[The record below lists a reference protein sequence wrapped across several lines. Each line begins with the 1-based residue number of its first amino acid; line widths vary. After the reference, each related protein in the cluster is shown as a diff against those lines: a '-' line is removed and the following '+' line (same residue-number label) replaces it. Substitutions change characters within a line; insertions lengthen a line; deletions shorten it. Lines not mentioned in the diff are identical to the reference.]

1 MELRFPSENRYLH
14 MVHQLPKNLAE
25 STGFETVE
33 AEQIALAVDEAA
45 TNVIEHAYGG
55 EPGHEIEVHFD
66 PEGESLDIVIFHE
79 GQALDS
85 VPVPE
90 FDLEKLV
97 AEKRKGGLGL
107 AIMRQ
112 MMDKVEHRR
121 AGTGKNMCVM
131 VRYKQKGSDRG

>member
-1 MELRFPSENRYLH
+1 
-14 MVHQLPKNLAE
+14 MVHQLTKNLAE

-45 TNVIEHAYGG
+45 TNVIQHAYGG

-66 PEGESLDIVIFHE
+66 PEGDSLDIVIFHE
-79 GQALDS
+79 GEALDS

-90 FDLEKLV
+90 FDLDKLV

-107 AIMRQ
+107 TIMRQ
-112 MMDKVEHRR
+112 MMDKVEHGR

-131 VRYKQKGSDRG
+131 VRYKQRGSGRG